1 MASSTK
7 LPALLSIILLLVVL
21 IKPGLAEVILIELR
35 LLLRLKATRLEL
47 VVVPLNSLPLLRLGL
62 VAWLLSLLLR
72 LLG

>member
-21 IKPGLAEVILIELR
+21 IEPGRAEGILIELR

-47 VVVPLNSLPLLRLGL
+47 VVVSLNSLPLLRLGL

>member
-21 IKPGLAEVILIELR
+21 IEPGRAEVILIELR

-47 VVVPLNSLPLLRLGL
+47 VVVSLNSLPLLRLGL

>member
-21 IKPGLAEVILIELR
+21 IKPGLAEVVLIELR